1 MVRNRPNCRARA
13 YYGRRRDVTLLLR
26 PDARPHASTNLLV
39 QRSTETGGQRH
50 EFILDLPKPRI
61 GLNSGNMIRRDYI
74 LRMIEDF
81 AKAIARIRALK
92 DDQQLTDASSLTEEE
107 FKRISGLDSESVLR
121 LSETE
126 LLARLIRSESMHAVP
141 EQMSFLTT
149 LLREAGD
156 IAVAR
161 ERIEDGRA
169 CYLKGLHLLLDSLLR
184 GEAAELPE
192 FVPKVDEFVAAL
204 ADSELPVQTSALL
217 MEHYE
222 RTGQFAK
229 AEDALFAILDAEPDN
244 SAAVDFGISFYERL
258 QRQDDVRLAEGNLP
272 RSEVDAGLKELSSRK
287 ASV

>member
-1 MVRNRPNCRARA
+1 
-13 YYGRRRDVTLLLR
+13 
-26 PDARPHASTNLLV
+26 
-39 QRSTETGGQRH
+39 
-50 EFILDLPKPRI
+50 
-61 GLNSGNMIRRDYI
+61 MIRRDYI

-81 AKAIARIRALK
+81 AKAIARIRGLK
-92 DDQQLTDASSLTEEE
+92 NDLHVSEASALTEEE

-126 LLARLIRSESMHAVP
+126 MLAKMIQSESIHAVP
-141 EQMSFLTT
+141 EKMLFLTT

-156 IAVAR
+156 IAVAQ
-161 ERIEDGRA
+161 EHIEDGRA

-192 FVPKVDEFVAAL
+192 FVPKVGEFVTAL
-204 ADSELPVQTSALL
+204 GDSELPAQTSALL

-229 AEDALFAILDAEPDN
+229 AEDALFAILEAEAEN
-244 SAAVDFGISFYERL
+244 SAVVDFGISFYERL
-258 QRQDDVRLAEGNLP
+258 QRLDDMRLAEGNLP
-272 RSEVDAGLKELSSRK
+272 RSEVEAGLKELCGRK